1 VSSFRHSVD
10 DWLGQILV
18 ADLYLRLSPVAGS
31 GDLVPADQARLAAVQ
46 GIDHLSF
53 GKTIPFLLAPERP
66 PMALV
71 VRGEDPADLLRRV
84 PVIGAVVD
92 VGGEPSVLL
101 SEPAARLLGL
111 GPGAT
116 LDLPLGGTLRPF
128 RVAGLWRDYS
138 RQFGAVAID
147 RATYRAAT
155 GDEGANEVAVWAQP
169 GIDPA
174 VLERA
179 LRAALPEAV
188 NSRAEIAWAARLR
201 AIALDL
207 FDRSFILTYA
217 IEAIAMLVGMA
228 GVAST
233 MSAQTFARAKEFG
246 MLRHLGVRRGEIA
259 GLLLIEGGALG
270 LAGVLCGIG
279 LGGLMG
285 MVLTDVV
292 NPQSFHWT
300 MDTVWPLRLMAA
312 VGTALVLA
320 SALAARLAGRAALTE
335 GPLLAVREDF

>member
-1 VSSFRHSVD
+1 
-10 DWLGQILV
+10 
-18 ADLYLRLSPVAGS
+18 
-31 GDLVPADQARLAAVQ
+31 
-46 GIDHLSF
+46 
-53 GKTIPFLLAPERP
+53 
-66 PMALV
+66 
-71 VRGEDPADLLRRV
+71 
-84 PVIGAVVD
+84 
-92 VGGEPSVLL
+92 L

-111 GPGAT
+111 GPGASI
-116 LDLPLGGTLRPF
+116 DLPLGGRVRPF

-147 RATYRAAT
+147 RATYRAVT
-155 GDEGANEVAVWAQP
+155 GDEGANEVAIWAEP

-174 VLERA
+174 VLERR
-179 LRAALPEAV
+179 LRDALPPAAAG
-188 NSRAEIAWAARLR
+188 RADIVWAARLR

-259 GLLLIEGGALG
+259 AMLLVEGGALG

-300 MDTVWPLRLMAA
+300 MDTVWPWRLIAG
-312 VGTALVLA
+312 VGIALVA
-320 SALAARLAGRAALTE
+320 AAALAARLAGRAALTE